1 MDDYDD
7 MGDLDRR
14 NRPAFKLIAVALVF
28 GLLPLFGLY
37 VILQWL
43 T

>member
-7 MGDLDRR
+7 MSDLDRR
-14 NRPAFKLIAVALVF
+14 NRPAFKLIALGVVF

-37 VILQWL
+37 LIWQWL